1 MTRGRAAWILLAAAV
16 ALAPTTGNTPDKPKP
31 AKAQPAPAPN
41 VPTTPEPGQIN
52 TTAKKTADKAPELML
67 SIESPMNGSVIGDP
81 TGMAFVSGK
90 ALALYGEYQTFDIIF
105 VIDTSDSTAEPSGAD
120 IDGNGVVG
128 EKRMAK
134 YLSVF
139 GRVLP
144 LPSTDKGD
152 SVLAAEIAACR
163 VLLAQLDPRTT
174 RVGVVTFAGDTNALT
189 PDAQTEVPL
198 TSDYAKVGRGLD
210 AVFRRGP
217 EGMTNM
223 VSAINLATIEL
234 LGTQSAYSTKRE
246 GAKRVIMFLTDGQPT
261 LPLEG
266 AELQNA
272 KMAIQQAVRAA
283 KLDIRV
289 DTFAIG
295 EEALSEPVV
304 VVEMARVS
312 NGVFTP
318 VKDPKNLRAIF
329 EDVSFSSIE
338 KLEVRNKTNGKLADY
353 VVPNPDGTFSALLPM
368 TEGKNTLE
376 VYARSTDGT
385 EGRREVE
392 VSFLASAEPQ
402 ELSPHLLAQKNRLL
416 ENRLLDLQRRNVEIK
431 AEADEDTRRKLKL
444 EIEQQRKEAQDR
456 AEKTRREVE
465 VSVEKQ
471 KQQQQQE
478 GAPAADPPPS
488 APPSDSA
495 PK

>member
-1 MTRGRAAWILLAAAV
+1 VTRGGFACIALAAAV
-16 ALAPTTGNTPDKPKP
+16 ALAPTAPKSDSKADPKAKPP
-31 AKAQPAPAPN
+31 VGAAAPGD
-41 VPTTPEPGQIN
+41 PTSGIQTS
-52 TTAKKTADKAPELML
+52 AKKTADKPPELML
-67 SIESPMNGSVIGDP
+67 SIESPSSGSVIGDP

-90 ALALYGEYQTFDIIF
+90 AIALYGEYQTFDIVF

-120 IDGNGVVG
+120 IDGNGIVG
-128 EKRMAK
+128 ERRGAK
-134 YLSVF
+134 YLSIL

-144 LPSTDKGD
+144 LPNTDKGD
-152 SVLAAEIAACR
+152 SVLAAEIAGCR
-163 VLLAQLDPRTT
+163 VLLKQLDPRTT
-174 RVGVVTFAGDTNALT
+174 RVGVISFAGDSNALT

-198 TSDYAKVGRGLD
+198 TSDYAKVERALD
-210 AVFRRGP
+210 SIFRRGP

-223 VSAINLATIEL
+223 VAAMNLATIEL
-234 LGTQSAYSTKRE
+234 LGTQSAYSTRRE
-246 GAKRVIMFLTDGQPT
+246 GAKRVVMFLTDGQPT

-266 AELQNA
+266 ASLQNA

-318 VKDPKNLRAIF
+318 VRNPKDLRAVF

-338 KLEVRNKTNGKLADY
+338 KLEVRNKTTGKLADY
-353 VVPNPDGTFSALLPM
+353 VVPNPDGTFSALLAM
-368 TEGKNTLE
+368 NEGKNTLE

-385 EGRREVE
+385 EGRREVT
-392 VSFLASAEPQ
+392 VSFLAGAEAQ
-402 ELSPHLLAQKNRLL
+402 QLSPRMMAQRNRLL
-416 ENRLLDLQRRNVEIK
+416 ENRLLDLQRRNIEIKTEEDEATRRQLKVEIDEERKK
-431 AEADEDTRRKLKL
+431 AQERSEKMRK
-444 EIEQQRKEAQDR
+444 
-456 AEKTRREVE
+456 EVE
-465 VSVEKQ
+465 VSVEKDKQAQQQ
-471 KQQQQQE
+471 KQEQQ
-478 GAPAADPPPS
+478 
-488 APPSDSA
+488 DSA